1 MTYKIAIENK
11 ALAELAT
18 LPKKIQRQVAN
29 KIDRLSTNARP
40 SGCKILKTGKSPL
53 YRIRSGDYRIVYQI
67 QEQQVLIL
75 VVRIAHRKDVYKRL

>member
-11 ALAELAT
+11 ALAELAI
-18 LPKKIQRQVAN
+18 LPKKIQRQIAN

-40 SGCKILKTGKSPL
+40 SGCKVLKMGKSPL

-67 QEQQVLIL
+67 RENQVLIL